1 MTPGDKDFQ
10 AQDSPMEEAVEK
22 VETAELPQEK
32 ILEIVTREKEEME
45 KVIEELKSE
54 NEALRTAAA
63 LARADF
69 HNFKN
74 RVDREKERYIRL
86 AGERIV
92 LLLLP
97 VLDNLDRALSQSEKT
112 EEQDIRTGVAMVRRQ
127 FLSVLESVGVSEI
140 PTEGEVF
147 SPACHEAVGIED
159 VEDPEKDGIV
169 ILELQKGY
177 RMADKVIRASRV
189 KVGKYRGNKEANQDA

>member
-1 MTPGDKDFQ
+1 
-10 AQDSPMEEAVEK
+10 MEEAVEK

-63 LARADF
+63 SARADF

>member
-10 AQDSPMEEAVEK
+10 AQDFPMEEAVEK

-63 LARADF
+63 SARADF

-74 RVDREKERYIRL
+74 RVDREKERYIRCFC
-86 AGERIV
+86 
-92 LLLLP
+92 
-97 VLDNLDRALSQSEKT
+97 QSST
-112 EEQDIRTGVAMVRRQ
+112 TLTG
-127 FLSVLESVGVSEI
+127 L
-140 PTEGEVF
+140 
-147 SPACHEAVGIED
+147 
-159 VEDPEKDGIV
+159 
-169 ILELQKGY
+169 
-177 RMADKVIRASRV
+177 
-189 KVGKYRGNKEANQDA
+189 

>member
-10 AQDSPMEEAVEK
+10 AQDFPMEEAVEK

-63 LARADF
+63 SARADF